1 MAQNRARS
9 GTSPNSDSSSSSS
22 SSGGA
27 DDTSSAANKGKPT
40 RPPLGHRTSS
50 QGRNASKIS
59 LFGALGFSTY
69 ALRRS
74 GSHSGSSVMRMP
86 QPRSIDKESA
96 MEDVVVDKEGM
107 GWLKLGHFRAN
118 KQDFAFHSDDRLGV
132 RLCLCIQPRV
142 FKSFL

>member
-1 MAQNRARS
+1 
-9 GTSPNSDSSSSSS
+9 
-22 SSGGA
+22 
-27 DDTSSAANKGKPT
+27 
-40 RPPLGHRTSS
+40 
-50 QGRNASKIS
+50 
-59 LFGALGFSTY
+59 
-69 ALRRS
+69 
-74 GSHSGSSVMRMP
+74 MRMP

-142 FKSFL
+142 FKSFLRCFAFFYSFDSNASNTSLLRTFFQPGRSFAQ